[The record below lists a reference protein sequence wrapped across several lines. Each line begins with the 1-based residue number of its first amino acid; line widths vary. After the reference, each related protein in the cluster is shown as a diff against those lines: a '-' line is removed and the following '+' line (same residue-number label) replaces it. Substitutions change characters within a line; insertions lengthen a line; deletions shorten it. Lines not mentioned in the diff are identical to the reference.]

1 MNNTSFYKYCPVDQD
16 ENFEQEYSL
25 INLFNSEVTFS
36 TRKNFNDLFDSK
48 INFISP
54 DRSQLKKIAGSLPA
68 SKRAEFRRLYLGEDW
83 QAKIRKFND
92 DIEKL
97 FDSYLYY
104 CVTDCETSNLMWSH
118 YASSHAGFCIE
129 WDANMVKA
137 EKVTYQS
144 DIADFKLLDLI
155 KIHCG
160 SMSKDDVGIRIW
172 ESLLIKLDEWE
183 YESEYR
189 FQMSHAMDH
198 LISKQGEKFALVK
211 YQPEWIKSIIFG
223 CRTSDKTKS
232 YIKENL
238 PYKVK
243 FKQAY
248 VAKSS
253 IKIRNLE

>member
-16 ENFEQEYSL
+16 ENLNQEYSL

-48 INFISP
+48 INFIAP
-54 DRSQLKKIAGSLPA
+54 DRSQLKKIAVSLSA
-68 SKRAEFRRLYLGEDW
+68 SKRAKFKHLYLGEDW
-83 QAKIRKFND
+83 QAKIHKFND
-92 DIEKL
+92 EIEKL

-129 WDANMVKA
+129 WDANKIKA
-137 EKVTYQS
+137 EKVAYQS
-144 DIADFKLLDLI
+144 DIPDFKLLDLI
-155 KIHCG
+155 KMHCG
-160 SMSKDDVGIRIW
+160 LMSKDDVGILIW
-172 ESLLIKLDEWE
+172 ESLLTKLDEWE

-189 FQMSHAMDH
+189 FQMNREMEH
-198 LISKQGEKFALVK
+198 LISKQEEKFALVK

-232 YIKENL
+232 YIQENL
-238 PYKVK
+238 PYKVQ
-243 FKQAY
+243 FRQAY
-248 VAKSS
+248 AAKNS
-253 IKIRNLE
+253 IKIHSAK